1 MTGKLIYFPPFVGGT
16 WNLSPCPKII
26 LALGYGYMYN
36 CFCLKNLSPDERW
49 IWMNTQVYFIVGIL
63 LAFAGLGF
71 LLSRSI
77 KKHDAK
83 MATMKKKKGK
93 KRYMPEYKRPGK

>member
-1 MTGKLIYFPPFVGGT
+1 MRLRKGDIGMQTQIYF
-16 WNLSPCPKII
+16 I
-26 LALGYGYMYN
+26 LGML
-36 CFCLKNLSPDERW
+36 
-49 IWMNTQVYFIVGIL
+49 V
-63 LAFAGLGF
+63 AFAGLGF

-83 MATMKKKKGK
+83 MATMKKKKGQ